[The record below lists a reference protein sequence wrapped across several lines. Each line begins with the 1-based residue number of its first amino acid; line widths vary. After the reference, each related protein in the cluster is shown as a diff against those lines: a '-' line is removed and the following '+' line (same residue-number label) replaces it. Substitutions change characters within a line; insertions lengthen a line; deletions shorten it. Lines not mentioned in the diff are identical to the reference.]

1 MPSPCHFNIS
11 SYAARIATMLRK
23 WLLIALL
30 PFLLLFGQQA
40 LFAHEISHL
49 GDTVP
54 YSQDQAPHVSF
65 CSQCLAISGLASALP
80 STPSS
85 ILVHTPPLL
94 AETKQVLVEHVSPLH
109 AYISRAPPAL
119 STSSSR

>member
-1 MPSPCHFNIS
+1 
-11 SYAARIATMLRK
+11 MLRK

-49 GDTVP
+49 GDAVP
-54 YSQDQAPHVSF
+54 YSQDQAPHASF
-65 CSQCLAISGLASALP
+65 CSQCLAISGLGSALP

-85 ILVHTPPLL
+85 ILVHTPALL
-94 AETKQVLVEHVSPLH
+94 AETKQVLVEHTSPLH
-109 AYISRAPPAL
+109 AYISRAPPTVI
-119 STSSSR
+119 TSSSR